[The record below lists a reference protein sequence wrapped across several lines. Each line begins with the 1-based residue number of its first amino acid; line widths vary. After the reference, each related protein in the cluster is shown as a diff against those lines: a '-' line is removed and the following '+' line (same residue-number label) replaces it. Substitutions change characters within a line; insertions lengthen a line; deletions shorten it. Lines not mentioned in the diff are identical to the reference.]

1 MKKSTKALLASI
13 FIFPG
18 FGQLILKKYITAT
31 GLISFTFIAVIYI
44 FKYIYILIQEVIS
57 QLRIEN
63 APPNFFEVLQIV
75 QEKII
80 ILNTA
85 GINISIGIIAL
96 TWIVSVLDIYRLKKE
111 NCCNQLNI
119 I

>member
-18 FGQLILKKYITAT
+18 LGQLILKKYITAI
-31 GLISFTFIAVIYI
+31 GLISITFIAALYI
-44 FKYIYILIQEVIS
+44 FKHIYILIQEVIS

-63 APPNFFEVLQIV
+63 ALPNFFEVHRIV
-75 QEKII
+75 HEKIF
-80 ILNTA
+80 ILNTT

-96 TWIVSVLDIYRLKKE
+96 TWIVSVLDIYRLQKGK
-111 NCCNQLNI
+111 I
-119 I
+119 